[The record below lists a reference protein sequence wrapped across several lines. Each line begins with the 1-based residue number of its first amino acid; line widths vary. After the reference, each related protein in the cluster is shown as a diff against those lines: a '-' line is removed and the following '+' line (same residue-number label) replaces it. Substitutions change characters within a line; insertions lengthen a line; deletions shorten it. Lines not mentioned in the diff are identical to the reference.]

1 MSYHLGMTDRALT
14 YASYL
19 KLQELLSLPQ
29 PLSQG
34 SISIGILN
42 ALFC

>member
-19 KLQELLSLPQ
+19 KLQELLSLQKYRNFKRPFLLTRKV
-29 PLSQG
+29 PLG
-34 SISIGILN
+34 
-42 ALFC
+42 